1 MREICGIMTN
11 VQRATSTLNYNAEH
25 SKHIFPCNVESYFLK
40 ILELYEY
47 SNNNSQI
54 LNKVIFNTIAAQ

>member
-1 MREICGIMTN
+1 MVRE
-11 VQRATSTLNYNAEH
+11 QRHVRQTTTLSIQN
-25 SKHIFPCNVESYFLK
+25 IFPCKVESYFLK

-54 LNKVIFNTIAAQ
+54 LNKVIFDTIAAQ